1 MSTRLPFAL
10 ITTLVTVVLTSPA
23 ARTQPGRLRMASAS
37 QSASEYATILSSA
50 YKSDQ
55 PGAAALVAKGDGI
68 LFLGAAGMADLELA
82 VPLAPDMVFEIG
94 SITKQFTAAAIML
107 LSEEGKLAVSDP
119 MTRHLR
125 SYPSYGQNITVEHLL
140 THTSGIVSYTG
151 IPGYMASKVRNDVT
165 VQQLIDVFKD
175 LPVEFAPGERYA
187 YNNSGYILLGAIVEA
202 ASGMRYEDFVRK
214 RFFEP
219 LGMKTAFYGCSTC
232 IIPRRASGYDG
243 GPNAFTN
250 QRVLSFTQPY
260 AAGSLMMTV
269 SDLHRW
275 SRALFGGKVV
285 SEASLKRMTTPYVLK
300 NGQPTGYG
308 YGLSIADLRGRRA
321 IHHGGGIFGFVT
333 DALYLPDQDVFVAV
347 FSNNAA
353 GGSNPGLPAS
363 KLAAFAVGDPFPE
376 FTEVSLPED
385 VLRRYVGVYEI
396 SKDASRTV
404 TVLDGA
410 LYTQRTGGA
419 QTRAIAASPTRF
431 FYRTSLSYFDFVV
444 ADGRVTAMM
453 MHQDGSAQAERAVKV
468 PDKR

>member
-1 MSTRLPFAL
+1 MSQRLPLAL
-10 ITTLVTVVLTSPA
+10 IAALVTVALMSPA
-23 ARTQPGRLRMASAS
+23 ARTQPGRLRTASAS
-37 QSASEYATILSSA
+37 QAASQYAKILSSV
-50 YKSDQ
+50 YKADQ
-55 PGAAALVAKGDGI
+55 PGAAALVAKGDEI
-68 LFLGAAGMADLELA
+68 VFLGAAGMADLELA

-107 LSEEGKLAVSDP
+107 LSEQGKLAVSDP
-119 MTRHLR
+119 MTKHLP

-151 IPGYMASKVRNDVT
+151 VPGYMASKVRNDVT

-214 RFFEP
+214 RLFEP
-219 LGMKTAFYGCSTC
+219 LGMKTAYYGCSTC

-243 GPNAFTN
+243 GPNEFTN
-250 QRVLSFTQPY
+250 QRYLSFTQPY

-300 NGQPTGYG
+300 NGEPTGYG
-308 YGLSIADLRGRRA
+308 YGLSIASLRGRRA
-321 IHHGGGIFGFVT
+321 IRHGGGIFGFVT

-353 GGSNPGLPAS
+353 GGINPGLPAS
-363 KLAAFAVGDPFPE
+363 KLAALAVGDPFPE
-376 FTEVSLPED
+376 FTEVAVPED

-396 SKDASRTV
+396 SKGVTRTV
-404 TVLDGA
+404 TLRDGA

-419 QTRAIAASPTRF
+419 LTRTTAASPTRF
-431 FYRTSLSYFDFVV
+431 FYRTSLSYFDFVIE
-444 ADGRVTAMM
+444 DGRVTAMVAY
-453 MHQDGSAQAERAVKV
+453 QDGGSQGERAVKV

>member
-1 MSTRLPFAL
+1 MSKRLPLAL
-10 ITTLVTVVLTSPA
+10 IALVTVVLMSPA
-23 ARTQPGRLRMASAS
+23 ARTQTTIAAS
-37 QSASEYATILSSA
+37 QYAAILSSV
-50 YKSDQ
+50 YKADQ
-55 PGAAALVAKGDGI
+55 PGAAALVARGDDVV
-68 LFLGAAGMADLELA
+68 FLGAAGMADLELA

-107 LSEEGKLAVSDP
+107 LAEEGKLAVSDA
-119 MTRHLR
+119 MTRHLT

-151 IPGYMASKVRNDVT
+151 IAGYMASKVRNDVT

-214 RFFEP
+214 RFFDP
-219 LGMKTAFYGCSTC
+219 LGMKTAYYGCSTC

-243 GPNAFTN
+243 GPNGLTN
-250 QRVLSFTQPY
+250 QRYLSFTQPY

-285 SEASLKRMTTPYVLK
+285 SAASLKRMTTPYVLK

-308 YGLSIADLRGRRA
+308 YGLSIGNLRGRRA
-321 IHHGGGIFGFVT
+321 IRHGGGIFGFAT

-353 GGSNPGLPAS
+353 GGINPGLPAS
-363 KLAAFAVGDPFPE
+363 KLAAVAIGDPFPE
-376 FTEVSLPED
+376 FTEVPVPED

-396 SKDASRTV
+396 SKDVSRTV
-404 TVLDGA
+404 TLRDGA
-410 LYTQRTGGA
+410 LYTQRTGA
-419 QTRAIAASPTRF
+419 APTRATPASPTRF

-444 ADGRVTAMM
+444 EDGRVSAMVM
-453 MHQDGSAQAERAVKV
+453 YQDGSSQGERAVKV
-468 PDKR
+468 PDKHD

>member
-1 MSTRLPFAL
+1 MRTRLPLAL
-10 ITTLVTVVLTSPA
+10 IAALVTVAMTTPA
-23 ARTQPGRLRMASAS
+23 ARTQPGRLRTASAS
-37 QSASEYATILSSA
+37 QAASQYATILSSV

-55 PGAAALVAKGDGI
+55 PGAAALVSKGDDI
-68 LFLGAAGMADLELA
+68 IFLGAAGMADLELG

-107 LSEEGKLAVSDP
+107 LAEEGKLAVSDA
-119 MTRHLR
+119 MTQHLP

-151 IPGYMASKVRNDVT
+151 IPGYMASKVRADVT

-175 LPVEFAPGERYA
+175 LPVQFAPGERYA

-202 ASGMRYEDFVRK
+202 AIGMRYEDFVRK

-219 LGMKTAFYGCSTC
+219 LGMKTAYYGCSTC

-243 GPNAFTN
+243 GPNGLTN
-250 QRVLSFTQPY
+250 QRYLSFTQPY

-275 SRALFGGKVV
+275 SRALFGGKVM
-285 SEASLKRMTTPYVLK
+285 SAASLKRMTTPYVLK
-300 NGQPTGYG
+300 NGQPTTYG

-321 IHHGGGIFGFVT
+321 IRHGGGIFGFVT

-353 GGSNPGLPAS
+353 GGINPGLPAS
-363 KLAAFAVGDPFPE
+363 KLAALAVGDPFPE
-376 FTEVSLPED
+376 FTEVTVPED

-396 SKDASRTV
+396 KDASRTV
-404 TVLDGA
+404 TFRDGA

-444 ADGRVTAMM
+444 EDGRVTAMVM
-453 MHQDGSAQAERAVKV
+453 YQDGSAQGERAVKV

>member
-1 MSTRLPFAL
+1 MRTRLSLAL
-10 ITTLVTVVLTSPA
+10 IAAVVTVAMTSHE
-23 ARTQPGRLRMASAS
+23 ARTQPGRLRTASPS
-37 QSASEYATILSSA
+37 QADSPYAKILSSA

-55 PGAAALVAKGDGI
+55 PGAAALVAKGEDI
-68 LFLGAAGMADLELA
+68 VFLGAAGMADLELG

-94 SITKQFTAAAIML
+94 SITKQFTSAAIML

-119 MTRHLR
+119 MTKHLP

-175 LPVEFAPGERYA
+175 LPVEFAPGERYT

-219 LGMKTAFYGCSTC
+219 LGMKTAYYGCSTC
-232 IIPRRASGYDG
+232 IIPRRASGYDS
-243 GPNAFTN
+243 GPTGIMN
-250 QRVLSFTQPY
+250 QRYLSFTQPY

-285 SEASLKRMTTPYVLK
+285 SAASLKRMTTPYVLK
-300 NGQPTGYG
+300 NGEATSYG
-308 YGLSIADLRGRRA
+308 YGLGIGNLRGRRA
-321 IHHGGGIFGFVT
+321 IRHGGGIFGFST
-333 DALYLPDQDVFVAV
+333 DALYLPEQDLFVAV
-347 FSNNAA
+347 FSNNA
-353 GGSNPGLPAS
+353 GGGIGPGMTTS
-363 KLAAFAVGDPFPE
+363 KLAALALGDPFPE
-376 FTEVSLPED
+376 FTEVSVPEE

-404 TVLDGA
+404 TLRDGA
-410 LYTQRTGGA
+410 LFTQRTGA
-419 QTRAIAASPTRF
+419 APLRATPASPTRF

-444 ADGRVTAMM
+444 EDGRVIAMVM
-453 MHQDGSAQAERAVKV
+453 YQDGGSPGERAVKV
-468 PDKR
+468 QDKQ

>member
-1 MSTRLPFAL
+1 MRTRLPPAL
-10 ITTLVTVVLTSPA
+10 IATLVTVALISPA
-23 ARTQPGRLRMASAS
+23 ARTQPGRPRMASAS
-37 QSASEYATILSSA
+37 QTANEYATILSRT

-55 PGAAALVAKGDGI
+55 PGAAALVAKGDEI
-68 LFLGAAGMADLELA
+68 VFLGAAGMADLELA

-107 LSEEGKLAVSDP
+107 LSEEGKLAVSDA
-119 MTRHLR
+119 MTKHLP
-125 SYPSYGQNITVEHLL
+125 SYPPYGQNITVEHLL

-175 LPVEFAPGERYA
+175 LPVEFAPGERYN

-219 LGMKTAFYGCSTC
+219 LGMKSAYYGCSTC

-243 GPNAFTN
+243 GPNGFIN
-250 QRVLSFTQPY
+250 QRYLSFTQPF

-285 SEASLKRMTTPYVLK
+285 NAASLKRMTTPYVLK

-308 YGLSIADLRGRRA
+308 YGLSIADLRGRRT
-321 IHHGGGIFGFVT
+321 IRHGGGIFGFVT

-347 FSNNAA
+347 FSNNAGA
-353 GGSNPGLPAS
+353 AINPGLPAS
-363 KLAAFAVGDPFPE
+363 KLAALAVGDPFPD
-376 FTEVSLPED
+376 FTEVSVPDD

-396 SKDASRTV
+396 SKDARRTV
-404 TVLDGA
+404 TLRDGA
-410 LYTQRTGGA
+410 LYTQRTDGPS
-419 QTRAIAASPTRF
+419 TRAIAASPTRF

-444 ADGRVTAMM
+444 EDGRVVAMVM
-453 MHQDGSAQAERAVKV
+453 YQDGNSQGERAVKV